1 MKIKYMSIS
10 SIKVTILFLLL
21 SLLIPS
27 SLFALQLPRPK
38 EYGDKVYEDNFANY
52 SRNCK
57 AGYSHQCMAL
67 GSLYYSGMEVGQD
80 FDKALSLFNLS
91 CGAGNS
97 NGCYMVG
104 RMYKYGQGVP
114 LSITNAIRMFNRSC
128 MLGRQIACDE
138 YLHLRSQYARDKNGL
153 VK

>member
-1 MKIKYMSIS
+1 MQIIYMLKL
-10 SIKVTILFLLL
+10 SIKVTIFTILL
-21 SLLIPS
+21 STLLTS
-27 SLFALQLPRPK
+27 SVFAVQLPRPK
-38 EYGDKVYEDNFANY
+38 EYGDKVYENNYANY
-52 SRNCK
+52 LRNCK

-67 GSLYYSGMEVGQD
+67 GSLYYSGMEIGQD
-80 FDKALSLFNLS
+80 FGKALSLFNLS

-104 RMYKYGQGVP
+104 RMYKYGQGVERNM
-114 LSITNAIRMFNRSC
+114 TNAVRMFNRSC
-128 MLGRQIACDE
+128 MLGRQVACDE

>member
-1 MKIKYMSIS
+1 MKIKYMLMS
-10 SIKVTILFLLL
+10 SIKVTTILLLL
-21 SLLIPS
+21 STLFVS
-27 SLFALQLPRPK
+27 SVFALQLPRPK
-38 EYGDKVYEDNFANY
+38 EYGDKVYENNFANY

-80 FDKALSLFNLS
+80 FGKALSLFNLS

-114 LSITNAIRMFNRSC
+114 RSVTNAIRMFNRSC
-128 MLGRQIACDE
+128 MLGRQVACDE